1 MKKYLFFACF
11 VAGISFFAGAQPE
24 NQATGS
30 VSGKV
35 LDFKTQLP
43 VEYANVV
50 LYRASDSSL
59 VNGGVTNNEGVFY
72 LNQIP
77 YGEYRLRASFIG
89 YKDLWIDTV
98 FVNPRNR
105 NLQFERLLLQESAS
119 VLGKVEVKAQQGVME
134 MHIDKRVF
142 NVDQS
147 IVSQGQTATEV
158 LETVPSV
165 EVDMDGNVSL
175 RGSGNVTI
183 LIDGRP
189 SAMLSG
195 DIATALKQIPANII
209 ESIEIITNPSAK
221 YDPEGMSGIINIK
234 LKKDRRGGVNG
245 VVSAGYGT
253 WGKYNGSVNLN
264 YRTQKYNVF
273 GSYSL
278 NQGSMFHN
286 GTTYTLNKQNPDSFF
301 YTEQEMNMLGGRGS
315 QMARVGADWFIN
327 KRNTL
332 SGTFSANLSNH
343 NDDDTV
349 FTVFRDANQLVSDRN
364 NRISGST
371 EDETGYSAGLT
382 WQRQFGRQGQE
393 LLVDANVSVRDET
406 NETQYTDEILYAGYT
421 DVSFYDY
428 SNRFNYDLNQVA
440 SLQADYTHPINT
452 TSKIEAGARIGYRML
467 DNDQYAN
474 NLDTATRLWIPDT
487 NRTYQ
492 YIFSEMIPAL
502 YATYSGKF
510 NKLSYKA
517 GLRLEHTLIKGDLPD
532 NDGDFDRNYPS
543 LFPSVH
549 FSYKQDKSI
558 EYLIS
563 YSRRISRP
571 RSGMLNPFTDYSDP
585 MNIRTGNPYLDPEF
599 THSMELGYSKFFKKF
614 SLISS
619 IFYRQV
625 NDQIERFKEIDTSGV
640 TIMTFRNLS
649 SGISY
654 GYEFIGTYHPAK
666 WWSINGNFNLNQRII
681 NADKIQEGLRNS
693 GLMWSVKLMS
703 TMNLSTGTSIQ
714 ITGNYTSPR
723 VLTLGTSAP
732 RYVLDLGIRQS
743 VLKNRGSLSLR
754 VSDVFYTSSWIM
766 SLEGNGFSQEIERYF
781 DSRVAFLTFTWQFGK
796 QQKENGTRKRTTR
809 EQGDEGEGGV
819 EMMF

>member
-1 MKKYLFFACF
+1 MKKFLFTTCLI
-11 VAGISFFAGAQPE
+11 AGFSFLAGAQPV
-24 NQATGS
+24 NQASGS

-35 LDFKTQLP
+35 LDHRTQLP

-50 LYRASDSSL
+50 LYQVSDSGL
-59 VNGGVTNNEGVFY
+59 VNGSVTNNEGVFY
-72 LNQIP
+72 LNQVP
-77 YGEYRLRASFIG
+77 FGDYRLRVSFIG

-98 FVNPRNR
+98 FINPRSR
-105 NLQFERLLLQESAS
+105 NLQFERILLQESAS
-119 VLGKVEVKAQQGVME
+119 VLGKVEVTAKQGVME

-195 DIATALKQIPANII
+195 DIATALKQIPANIV

-221 YDPEGMSGIINIK
+221 YDPEGMSGIVNIK
-234 LKKDRRGGVNG
+234 LKKDRRGGING

-253 WGKYNGSVNLN
+253 WGKYNGSLNLN
-264 YRTQKYNVF
+264 YRTQKFNVF

-278 NQGSMFHN
+278 NRGSMYHF
-286 GTTYTLNKQNPDSFF
+286 GTTNTVNSQNPDSLF
-301 YTEQEMNMLGGRGS
+301 YTDQELNMVGQRRS
-315 QMARVGADWFIN
+315 QMVRVGADWFIN
-327 KRNTL
+327 KKNTL
-332 SGTFSANLSNH
+332 SGTFSTNLSKH
-343 NDDDTV
+343 TDDDTV
-349 FTVFRDANQLVSDRN
+349 FTVFRDVNRLISDRS

-393 LLVDANVSVRDET
+393 LLVDANLSVRDET
-406 NETQYTDEILYAGYT
+406 EETSYTDEILYAGYS

-428 SNRFNYDLNQVA
+428 SNRRTFDVNRVA
-440 SLQADYTHPINT
+440 SLQADYTHPINSR
-452 TSKIEAGARIGYRML
+452 SKIEAGARIGYRML
-467 DNDQYAN
+467 DDDQYTN
-474 NLDTATRLWIPDT
+474 NFDTATGLWIPDT

-502 YATYSGKF
+502 YATWSGSLS
-510 NKLSYKA
+510 KLSYKA
-517 GLRLEHTLIKGDLPD
+517 GLRLEHTLIHGDLPED
-532 NDGDFDRNYPS
+532 AEDFSRNYPS
-543 LFPSVH
+543 LFPSIH
-549 FSYKQDKSI
+549 LSYKQDKST

-599 THSMELGYSKFFKKF
+599 THSIEVGYSRFFKKF
-614 SLISS
+614 SIISS
-619 IFYRQV
+619 IFYRQS
-625 NDQIERFKEIDTSGV
+625 NDQIERFKEIDSTGV

-723 VLTLGTSAP
+723 ILTLGTSAP
-732 RYVLDLGIRQS
+732 RYVVDLGVRQS
-743 VLKNRGSLSLR
+743 VLKNRGTLSLR
-754 VSDVFYTSSWIM
+754 VSDVFYTSNWIQ
-766 SLEGNGFSQEIERYF
+766 SLEGAGFSQEIERYF

-796 QQKENGTRKRTTR
+796 QQKENGNKKRNVR
-809 EQGDEGEGGV
+809 EQGDEGEGGG